1 MNKET
6 LEKMRQMRLFGMYAA
21 FAANLESSIR
31 ETLTADQMVSLLV
44 ASEYDDRKNRQIERT
59 LKQASFR
66 YAALLEE
73 VDYSVERGMDKN
85 EFLRLASLDFI
96 SEHKDLFITGPTGT
110 GKSFLATALGYQA
123 CRMGHRVLYASTSK
137 LMAHLKMAKAKA
149 TILAELKKIER
160 MDLFILDDFGLQP
173 LDAGARLI
181 LLDII
186 EDRHGKRSTMITS
199 QLPVKNWYEVI
210 GEKTVADAVLDRI
223 VHQSLRLELSGESLR
238 RKKSLQDNMY
248 H

>member
-6 LEKMRQMRLFGMYAA
+6 LEKMRQMRLFGMHAA
-21 FAANLESSIR
+21 FTANMESPIR
-31 ETLTADQMVSLLV
+31 ETLTADQMISLLV
-44 ASEYDDRKNRQIERT
+44 ASEYDDRKNRQIERAVK
-59 LKQASFR
+59 LASFR
-66 YAALLEE
+66 YQASLEE
-73 VDYSVERGMDKN
+73 VDYSVERGLDKN
-85 EFLRLASLDFI
+85 QFHRLASLDFI
-96 SEHKDLFITGPTGT
+96 TEHKDLFITGPTGT

-137 LMAHLKMAKAKA
+137 LMANLKMVKAKGS
-149 TILAELKKIER
+149 IIAELKKLER

-173 LDAGARLI
+173 LDAQARLI

-186 EDRHGKRSTMITS
+186 EDRHAKRSTLITS

-223 VHQSLRLELSGESLR
+223 VHQSLRLELFGESLR
-238 RKKSLQDNMY
+238 RKKSHTENNYQ
-248 H
+248 